1 MVACSRHGAV
11 RALARTAGPGAGGG
25 GCFPPARPRM
35 VRITPR
41 LHYHFPVMA
50 TGGLF
55 PVSRDPSG
63 NGSRRSSPLA
73 PWGLLPGR
81 VRCQCVASPAADGR
95 GAPGAVCVPG
105 GPPADGKGDGRP
117 AYTRVVSVKGRDVQI
132 MVPPVRGQAGTL
144 FHFFTSALPHTVR
157 GMTDAR

>member
-1 MVACSRHGAV
+1 MVACSRRGAV

-55 PVSRDPSG
+55 QVSRDPSG

-73 PWGLLPGR
+73 PRGLLPGR

-95 GAPGAVCVPG
+95 SAPGAVCVPG
-105 GPPADGKGDGRP
+105 VPRPMAREWAACLHPRGQCKRPGCSNNGAAGAGTGGHAVPLFYFRP
-117 AYTRVVSVKGRDVQI
+117 APRYWE
-132 MVPPVRGQAGTL
+132 MA
-144 FHFFTSALPHTVR
+144 
-157 GMTDAR
+157 DAR